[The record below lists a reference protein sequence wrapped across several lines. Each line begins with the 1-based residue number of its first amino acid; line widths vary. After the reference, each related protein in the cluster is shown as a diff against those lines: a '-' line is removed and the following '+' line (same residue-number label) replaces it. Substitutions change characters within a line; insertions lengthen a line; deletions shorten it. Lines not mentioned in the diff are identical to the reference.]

1 MRSFHINRFGEAD
14 SLIVKQGEIP
24 KPRRGEVL
32 VRVRAS
38 SLNFRDLII
47 FAGQYQPPVQMG
59 RVPLSDGAGEIEA
72 LGENVRRFRVG
83 DKVVN
88 CFFPN
93 WFGGTLNTPAEQWVV
108 DHDGWLTEYKV
119 VNAESLVAM
128 PSHMSFEEGATLSCA
143 AVTAWSALAGI
154 RAGDVVLTQGT
165 GGVSLFAVQLAIGLG
180 ARVISTTSSHE
191 KAEMLR
197 RLGAHDVIDYKATPA
212 WGDAVRELTN
222 GRGVD
227 RVVEVG
233 GPATLPQSMKASAV
247 GGEISI
253 IGVLAGYEGS
263 VDFMTMF
270 RSRVGFRAVT
280 VGSRRDLEDMCRA
293 IQQHGIR
300 PVIDSV
306 HAFDDASAAITY
318 YGARNIVG
326 KVVIQ
331 H

>member
-1 MRSFHINRFGEAD
+1 MRSVHINSFGGPD
-14 SLIVKQGEIP
+14 SLIIKESEIP
-24 KPRRGEVL
+24 KPGRGEVL
-32 VRVRAS
+32 VRVRAT

-47 FAGQYQPPVQMG
+47 FAGQYQPPVQIG

-72 LGENVRRFRVG
+72 LGESVKRFRVG

-88 CFFPN
+88 SFLPN
-93 WFGGTLNTPAEQWVV
+93 WFGGTLNTRAEQWVV

-119 VNAESLVAM
+119 VNAEFLVPM
-128 PSHMSFEEGATLSCA
+128 PSHMNFEEGATLSCA
-143 AVTAWSALAGI
+143 AVTAWSALAGV

-165 GGVSLFAVQLAIGLG
+165 GGVSLFAVQLAVALG

-191 KAEMLR
+191 KAQTLR
-197 RLGAHDVIDYKATPA
+197 TLGAHDVINYNATPE

-233 GPATLPQSMKASAV
+233 GPSTLPQSMKASAV
-247 GGEISI
+247 GAEISI
-253 IGVLAGYEGS
+253 VGILAGHEGS

-280 VGSRRDLEDMCRA
+280 VGSRRDLEDLCRA
-293 IQQHGIR
+293 MEQHGIR

-306 HAFDDASAAITY
+306 HAFDDAKAAITHY
-318 YGARNIVG
+318 SARNIVG

>member
-1 MRSFHINRFGEAD
+1 MRSFHIDSFGGPD
-14 SLIVKQGEIP
+14 SLIIKESELP
-24 KPRRGEVL
+24 KPGRGEVL

-38 SLNFRDLII
+38 SLNFRDLLI
-47 FAGQYQPPVQMG
+47 FAGQYQPPVQLG

-72 LGENVRRFRVG
+72 LGEGVKRFRVG

-88 CFFPN
+88 SFLPN
-93 WFGGTLNTPAEQWVV
+93 WFGGTLNTPPEQWVV

-119 VNAESLVAM
+119 VNAEILVPM

-143 AVTAWSALAGI
+143 AVTAWSALAGV

-165 GGVSLFAVQLAIGLG
+165 SGVSLFAVQLAVALG
-180 ARVISTTSSHE
+180 ARVIATTSSHD
-191 KAEMLR
+191 KAAMLL
-197 RLGAHDVIDYKATPA
+197 RLGAHAVIDYKATPE

-227 RVVEVG
+227 CVVEVG
-233 GPATLPQSMKASAV
+233 GPSTLPQSMKACAV

-253 IGVLAGYEGS
+253 VGILAGYEGS

-270 RSRVGFRAVT
+270 MSRVGFRAVT
-280 VGSRRDLEDMCRA
+280 VGSRRDLEDMCCA
-293 IQQHGIR
+293 MEQHGIR

-306 HAFDDASAAITY
+306 YAFDDAKAAIAHY
-318 YGARNIVG
+318 SARNIVG

>member
-1 MRSFHINRFGEAD
+1 MRSVHINSFGGPD
-14 SLIVKQGEIP
+14 SLIIKESEIP
-24 KPRRGEVL
+24 KPGRGEVL
-32 VRVRAS
+32 VRVRAT

-47 FAGQYQPPVQMG
+47 FAGQYQPPVQIG

-72 LGENVRRFRVG
+72 LGESVKRFRVG

-88 CFFPN
+88 SFLPN
-93 WFGGTLNTPAEQWVV
+93 WFGGTLNTRAEQWVV

-119 VNAESLVAM
+119 VNAEFLVPM
-128 PSHMSFEEGATLSCA
+128 PSHMNFEEGATLSCA
-143 AVTAWSALAGI
+143 AVTAWSALAGV

-165 GGVSLFAVQLAIGLG
+165 GGVSLFAVQLAVALG

-191 KAEMLR
+191 KAQTLR
-197 RLGAHDVIDYKATPA
+197 TLGAHDVINYNATPE

-233 GPATLPQSMKASAV
+233 GPSTLPQSMKASAV
-247 GGEISI
+247 GAEISI
-253 IGVLAGYEGS
+253 VGILAGHEGS

-293 IQQHGIR
+293 MEQHGIR

-306 HAFDDASAAITY
+306 HAFDDAKAAIAH

>member
-1 MRSFHINRFGEAD
+1 MRSFHIDSFGGPD
-14 SLIVKQGEIP
+14 SLIIKESELP
-24 KPRRGEVL
+24 KPGRGEVL

-38 SLNFRDLII
+38 SLNFRDLLI
-47 FAGQYQPPVQMG
+47 FAGQYQPPVQLG

-72 LGENVRRFRVG
+72 LGEGVKRFRVG

-88 CFFPN
+88 SFLPN
-93 WFGGTLNTPAEQWVV
+93 WFGGTLNTPPEQWVV
-108 DHDGWLTEYKV
+108 DHDGWLSEYKV
-119 VNAESLVAM
+119 VNAEILVPM

-143 AVTAWSALAGI
+143 AVTAWSALAGV

-165 GGVSLFAVQLAIGLG
+165 SGVSLFALQLAVALG
-180 ARVISTTSSHE
+180 ARVIATTSSHE
-191 KAEMLR
+191 KATMLL
-197 RLGAHDVIDYKATPA
+197 RLGAHAVIDYKATPE

-233 GPATLPQSMKASAV
+233 GPSTLPQSMKASAV

-253 IGVLAGYEGS
+253 VGILAGYEGS

-270 RSRVGFRAVT
+270 MSRVGFRAVT

-293 IQQHGIR
+293 MEQHGIR

-306 HAFDDASAAITY
+306 YAFDDAKAAIAHY
-318 YGARNIVG
+318 SARNIVG

>member
-1 MRSFHINRFGEAD
+1 MRSVHINSFGGPD
-14 SLIVKQGEIP
+14 SLIIKESEIP
-24 KPRRGEVL
+24 KPGRGEVL

-47 FAGQYQPPVQMG
+47 FAGQYQPPVQIG

-72 LGENVRRFRVG
+72 LGESVKRFRVG

-88 CFFPN
+88 SFLPN
-93 WFGGTLNTPAEQWVV
+93 WFGGTLNTRAEQWVV

-119 VNAESLVAM
+119 VNAEFLVPM
-128 PSHMSFEEGATLSCA
+128 PSHMNFEEGATLSCA
-143 AVTAWSALAGI
+143 AVTAWSALAGV

-165 GGVSLFAVQLAIGLG
+165 GGVSLFAVQLAVALG

-191 KAEMLR
+191 KAQTLR
-197 RLGAHDVIDYKATPA
+197 TLGAHDVINYNATPE

-227 RVVEVG
+227 RIVEVG

-247 GGEISI
+247 GAEISI
-253 IGVLAGYEGS
+253 VGILAGYEGS

-280 VGSRRDLEDMCRA
+280 VGSRRDLEDLCRA
-293 IQQHGIR
+293 MEQHGIR

-306 HAFDDASAAITY
+306 HAFDDAKAAITHF
-318 YGARNIVG
+318 GARNIVG

>member
-1 MRSFHINRFGEAD
+1 
-14 SLIVKQGEIP
+14 
-24 KPRRGEVL
+24 
-32 VRVRAS
+32 
-38 SLNFRDLII
+38 
-47 FAGQYQPPVQMG
+47 
-59 RVPLSDGAGEIEA
+59 
-72 LGENVRRFRVG
+72 
-83 DKVVN
+83 
-88 CFFPN
+88 
-93 WFGGTLNTPAEQWVV
+93 
-108 DHDGWLTEYKV
+108 
-119 VNAESLVAM
+119 
-128 PSHMSFEEGATLSCA
+128 MSFAEGATLSCA
-143 AVTAWSALAGI
+143 AVTAWSALAGV

-165 GGVSLFAVQLAIGLG
+165 GGVSLFAVQLAVALG

-197 RLGAHDVIDYKATPA
+197 RLGAHDVIDYNKTLE

-222 GRGVD
+222 GHGVD

-233 GPATLPQSMKASAV
+233 GPSTLPQSMKASAV
-247 GGEISI
+247 GADISI
-253 IGVLAGYEGS
+253 VGILAGYEGG

-293 IQQHGIR
+293 MEQHGIR

-306 HAFDDASAAITY
+306 YAFDDARVAIAHF
-318 YGARNIVG
+318 GARNISG

>member
-1 MRSFHINRFGEAD
+1 MRSFHINSFGGPNN
-14 SLIVKQGEIP
+14 LIIKESEIP
-24 KPRRGEVL
+24 KPGRGEVL
-32 VRVRAS
+32 IRVRAS
-38 SLNFRDLII
+38 SLNFRDLPI
-47 FAGQYQPPVQMG
+47 FAGQYQPPVQIG

-72 LGENVRRFRVG
+72 VGESVKRFRVG

-88 CFFPN
+88 SFLPN
-93 WFGGTLNTPAEQWVV
+93 WFGGTLNTPPEQWIV

-119 VNAESLVAM
+119 VNAEILVPM

-143 AVTAWSALAGI
+143 AVTAWSALAGV

-165 GGVSLFAVQLAIGLG
+165 GGVSLFAVQLAVALG

-191 KAEMLR
+191 KAQTLR
-197 RLGAHDVIDYKATPA
+197 RLGAHAVIDYNATPE

-222 GRGVD
+222 GRGAD

-233 GPATLPQSMKASAV
+233 GPSTLPQSMKASTV

-253 IGVLAGYEGS
+253 VGILAGYEGG

-270 RSRVGFRAVT
+270 MSRVGFRAVT

-293 IQQHGIR
+293 MEQHGIR

-306 HAFDDASAAITY
+306 YAFDDAKAAITH

>member
-1 MRSFHINRFGEAD
+1 MRSFHIDSFGAPD
-14 SLIVKQGEIP
+14 SLIIKESVLP
-24 KPRRGEVL
+24 KPGRGEVL

-38 SLNFRDLII
+38 SLNFRDLPI
-47 FAGQYQPPVQMG
+47 FAGQYQPPVQIG

-72 LGENVRRFRVG
+72 LGECVKRFRVG

-88 CFFPN
+88 SFLPN
-93 WFGGTLNTPAEQWVV
+93 WFGGTLNTPPEQWVV
-108 DHDGWLTEYKV
+108 DHDGWLTQYKV
-119 VNAESLVAM
+119 VNAEILVPM

-143 AVTAWSALAGI
+143 AVTAWSALAGV

-165 GGVSLFAVQLAIGLG
+165 GGVSLFAVQLAVALG
-180 ARVISTTSSHE
+180 ARVIATTSSQE
-191 KAEMLR
+191 KAAMLL
-197 RLGAHDVIDYKATPA
+197 RLGAHAVIDYNATPE

-222 GRGVD
+222 GRGAD

-253 IGVLAGYEGS
+253 VGILAGYEGG

-270 RSRVGFRAVT
+270 MSRVGFRAVT

-293 IQQHGIR
+293 MEQHGIR

-306 HAFDDASAAITY
+306 YAFDDAKAAIAHY
-318 YGARNIVG
+318 SARNIVG

>member
-1 MRSFHINRFGEAD
+1 MRSFHINSFGGPD
-14 SLIVKQGEIP
+14 SLIIKESELP
-24 KPRRGEVL
+24 KPGRGEVL

-47 FAGQYQPPVQMG
+47 FAGQYQPPIQIG

-72 LGENVRRFRVG
+72 LGEGVKRFRVG

-88 CFFPN
+88 SFLPN
-93 WFGGTLNTPAEQWVV
+93 WFGGTLNTRAEQWNV

-119 VNAESLVAM
+119 VNAESLVPM

-143 AVTAWSALAGI
+143 AVTAWSALAGV

-165 GGVSLFAVQLAIGLG
+165 GGVSLFAVQLAVALG

-197 RLGAHDVIDYKATPA
+197 RLGAHDVINYNAIPE

-233 GPATLPQSMKASAV
+233 GPATLPQSMKASAI
-247 GGEISI
+247 GAEISI
-253 IGVLAGYEGS
+253 VGILAGYEGG

-280 VGSRRDLEDMCRA
+280 VGSRRDLEDMCRTVE
-293 IQQHGIR
+293 QHGIR

-306 HAFDDASAAITY
+306 YAFDDAKAAITHF
-318 YGARNIVG
+318 GARNIVG